1 MVKFAP
7 IPTLRSQAEP
17 GNEGGATGT
26 KQCHCERSAATACAG
41 YRLLS
46 ILLVASAI
54 GPSAAVAAGSETLD
68 PGIYLRQEQM
78 QQNAEQAEAYYKL
91 GVLLEEAG
99 QITEAIDHYR
109 IAIDLNPMLAE
120 AHVNLGAALA
130 SQGDLNGAIGVYRGA
145 LRLHPR
151 LAEAHFNWGNALV
164 AQDHMDEAIAHY
176 QQAIALQP
184 THALA
189 HYNLANALATKK
201 RLSEAIAAW
210 RQAIIVNP
218 DFAEARANLG
228 LTLYRQGDLVLARQ
242 TLQTARDLFQQQ
254 GKSRQVDR
262 LNRIL
267 QQLNRVEVE

>member
-17 GNEGGATGT
+17 GKEGGATGT
-26 KQCHCERSAATACAG
+26 KPAQVG
-41 YRLLS
+41 LYLLS
-46 ILLVASAI
+46 ILLVASSI
-54 GPSAAVAAGSETLD
+54 GPSAAVAAGSGTFD
-68 PGIYLRQEQM
+68 PGIYLRQEQI
-78 QQNAEQAEAYYKL
+78 QRNAERAQAHYEL

-99 QITEAIDHYR
+99 QITEAIEHYR

-120 AHVNLGAALA
+120 AHINLGAALA
-130 SQGDLNGAIGVYRGA
+130 SLGDLNGAIGVYRAA
-145 LRLHPR
+145 LRLHPQ

-164 AQDHMDEAIAHY
+164 AQDKMDEAIEHY

-184 THALA
+184 SHALA

-210 RQAIIVNP
+210 HQAIIVNP

-228 LTLYRQGDLVLARQ
+228 LTLYRQGDIVQART
-242 TLQTARDLFQQQ
+242 TLETARDLFQQQ
-254 GKSRQVDR
+254 GKSRQVSR

-267 QQLNRVEVE
+267 QQLNRADEE